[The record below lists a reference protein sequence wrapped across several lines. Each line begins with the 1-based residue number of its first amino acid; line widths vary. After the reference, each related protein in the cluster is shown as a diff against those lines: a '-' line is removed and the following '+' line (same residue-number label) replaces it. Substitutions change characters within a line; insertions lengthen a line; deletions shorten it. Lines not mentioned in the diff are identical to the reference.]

1 MVDIMVRKTY
11 LEALMMCAYTLT
23 IEIALDIC
31 AQPSHVSEKCRTF
44 ADSKSKEARD
54 RTECKDIKH

>member
-1 MVDIMVRKTY
+1 
-11 LEALMMCAYTLT
+11 MMCAYTLT

-44 ADSKSKEARD
+44 AAYNLKQQEI
-54 RTECKDIKH
+54 EQNE